1 MRLAFLPLAVAAG
14 LAAPALA
21 QQPGVAVPN
30 AQPEEVP
37 VNQIIVYGND
47 ACPVSSDEETVVC
60 VRLPEDDRFRI
71 PSNLRE
77 NPNAPGNQSWAN
89 RALELSYVGR
99 TGTESC
105 STSGPGGFTGCQ
117 QQIINQAR
125 AERRNADPINWAR
138 LVEEARQARL
148 RRIDADAAAEEAADQ
163 NRPD

>member
-1 MRLAFLPLAVAAG
+1 MRLAFLPLVLAAG
-14 LAAPALA
+14 LAAPAPA

-77 NPNAPGNQSWAN
+77 NPNGPGNQSWAN

-125 AERRNADPINWAR
+125 AERRAVDPINWAR

>member
-1 MRLAFLPLAVAAG
+1 MRLGFLAFAAACV
-14 LAAPALA
+14 AAPAWA

-37 VNQIIVYGND
+37 INQVIVYGAD
-47 ACPVSSDEETVVC
+47 ACPANTDEETVIC

-77 NPNAPGNQSWAN
+77 NPNAPANQSWAN
-89 RALELSYVGR
+89 RAVELSYVGR
-99 TGTESC
+99 TGTDSC

-117 QQIINQAR
+117 QQLINRAR
-125 AERRNADPINWAR
+125 AERRNADPVNWAR

-148 RRIDADAAAEEAADQ
+148 RRIDEEAAAEEAIEQD
-163 NRPD
+163 RPD